1 MLKYVIALGLYH
13 FSAPQCLH
21 DKRKVIEQNTKS
33 TENRYQGQMHGVL
46 LCVASTGAHSFM
58 LLWVASLANLLKFC
72 AGVLGVRRRAIY
84 NSPFINTLELAEPL
98 PQERVA
104 QHIVRDVC
112 SLLLDLKPNKRRS
125 DGTEAKQTS
134 SVTQFTT
141 ANNKNGEPTTL
152 LILTALGTFLIKQ
165 GYHIRSELTSRS
177 AKTLPD

>member
-1 MLKYVIALGLYH
+1 MLGLYH

-72 AGVLGVRRRAIY
+72 AGVLVVRRRTIY

-125 DGTEAKQTS
+125 DGTEAKQTL
-134 SVTQFTT
+134 V
-141 ANNKNGEPTTL
+141 L
-152 LILTALGTFLIKQ
+152 
-165 GYHIRSELTSRS
+165 
-177 AKTLPD
+177 